1 MEYYKK
7 ILGYEFI
14 FVQEIQAE
22 KDSEGVII
30 KNYPQDAYK
39 NSKNLPLH
47 KYGSGGFCRF
57 KIDNYEDFAGKAGVY
72 ALYFNEKLK
81 YIGKCEDLV
90 QRFNVGYGNI
100 SPRNC
105 YIDGQST
112 NCKINKAILSAIE
125 NSKKVFLYFLV
136 SDNFT
141 EIERDILL
149 SIGRDIEY
157 NTQIPI
163 MEKKNNVELKYQKE
177 LVNDLIEI
185 FEQAND
191 SLLKDDIGLFQ
202 ERISERTICGAL
214 MLQLNKI
221 INKTNYKEYFTDVEY
236 NRNLNGKIKTIL
248 LGSGNVINITCDL
261 IVHSRG
267 TNNKQDNLIAIEIKK
282 STRPQKE
289 KDSDRIR
296 VKTLTRQSF
305 DGVWSYDGESFP
317 EHVCRYGLGIY
328 YEVNFEKEEI
338 LLEYYSN
345 GILFQKKTLINI
357 FNTEKINAFSLE
369 TEDVLNSLWTDLL
382 NKASMCKEDIL
393 TKTNKNF
400 SIQVKSGKIYIPDKK
415 RYLTKSEFIKIYD
428 LVFKWIMDG
437 KKAKNLNNSFSS
449 SYWYAIIKKFLV

>member
-7 ILGYEFI
+7 ILGYKFI
-14 FVQEIQAE
+14 FVREIQAE

-30 KNYPQDAYK
+30 KNYPQDTYK
-39 NSKNLPLH
+39 NSKKLILH

-72 ALYFNEKLK
+72 ALYFNEQLK
-81 YIGKCEDLV
+81 YIGKCEDIV
-90 QRFNVGYGNI
+90 QRFNVGYGHI
-100 SPRNC
+100 SPKNC
-105 YIDGQST
+105 YKGGQST
-112 NCKINKAILSAIE
+112 NCKINKAILAAIE
-125 NSKKVFLYFLV
+125 NSKKVFLYFLC

-141 EIERDILL
+141 EIERDILI

-157 NTQIPI
+157 NAQIPVI
-163 MEKKNNVELKYQKE
+163 EKENNLELKYQKE
-177 LVNDLIEI
+177 LVNDMIEI

-191 SLLKDDIGLFQ
+191 NLLKDDISLFQ

-221 INKTNYKEYFTDVEY
+221 INETIYKDYFTDVEY
-236 NRNLNGKIKTIL
+236 NRNFDGKIKTIL
-248 LGSGNVINITCDL
+248 LDSENVINITCDL
-261 IVHSRG
+261 IIHSRG
-267 TNNKQDNLIAIEIKK
+267 TNKKQDNLIAIEIKK

-289 KDSDRIR
+289 KDNDRIR
-296 VKTLTRQSF
+296 LKTLTRQSF

-345 GILFQKKTLINI
+345 GILFKKKTLINI
-357 FNTEKINAFSLE
+357 FDTEKINTFSLE
-369 TEDVLNSLWTDLL
+369 TEDILNSLWADLL
-382 NKASMCKEDIL
+382 NKASMCKETML
-393 TKTNKNF
+393 TKNNKHF
-400 SIQVKSGKIYIPDKK
+400 SIQVKSGKIYIIDKK
-415 RYLTKSEFIKIYD
+415 RCLTKSEFRKIYD
-428 LVFKWIMDG
+428 LVFKWIVDG
-437 KKAKNLNNSFSS
+437 KRAKEINNSFNS